1 MFKVNNKDTRTIK
14 IPVIFI
20 VNFGHISH
28 LVLIVNFE
36 QVNPGWKMYT
46 ATFCNWVTIH
56 NFLGMVAKFRLYI
69 FCERKKNTHSRSSRL
84 EVFCRKKVHGNFAK
98 FTGKHLCQSLFFNKD
113 AGLSL
118 QLY

>member
-28 LVLIVNFE
+28 LVLNVNFE

-69 FCERKKNTHSRSSRL
+69 FCERKK
-84 EVFCRKKVHGNFAK
+84 KY
-98 FTGKHLCQSLFFNKD
+98 
-113 AGLSL
+113 SL
-118 QLY
+118 QKQSSGGVL